1 MMMNEVK
8 WDRFTRTWVGVVLIA
23 SGLAVWGWLG
33 ALIGLVPLAT
43 GMAGW
48 CPLYALFKINTCSWK
63 RQ

>member
-1 MMMNEVK
+1 
-8 WDRFTRTWVGVVLIA
+8 VVLIA